1 MKCSLEPYMSRPW
14 RRGLLYSSSSLNSK
28 LFFFQATQFEEEKK
42 KKRLEFVKGEGLM
55 KKEGLVKREELV
67 RSSSYVT
74 GAFPRRFTNF
84 LLHLR
89 HDRLVRKSVKHNA
102 TINNRHESGP

>member
-42 KKRLEFVKGEGLM
+42 KKTVGVCEEGGACTKQQLRDGRFS
-55 KKEGLVKREELV
+55 EVFYQLPTASQT
-67 RSSSYVT
+67 RSAGS
-74 GAFPRRFTNF
+74 
-84 LLHLR
+84 
-89 HDRLVRKSVKHNA
+89 
-102 TINNRHESGP
+102 